1 MNTTVLAL
9 QEEQV
14 LVAVGKSGAQP
25 SVQALYSAPAHGG
38 GMENW
43 EKAIGA
49 LWQQHRL
56 PTRGITLVL
65 PDEAVATKT
74 ITAPSMPVN
83 KLEELVRH
91 EMRPREDQLAAA
103 DYVPLGTDAEGR
115 QQLFCAACRKETME
129 EYLAMTDRLGLR
141 LQSVTVT
148 MAGRLKLL
156 HAMQSMQGKTCIWL
170 CFEGSSV
177 LSLLVENGEYRYSS
191 RSRIF
196 SEPGT
201 VDFGTEMTRDV
212 SGTMQ
217 FHTAS
222 RSGGTLT
229 DVGDLAAMRD
239 ILTTNGWTPLT
250 AVCTILFSLMHW
262 PCSTTVMT
270 IRGETG
276 SLRHTLAA
284 VLLPTLAGAA
294 ICFLVATA
302 ARLVG

>member
-1 MNTTVLAL
+1 
-9 QEEQV
+9 
-14 LVAVGKSGAQP
+14 
-25 SVQALYSAPAHGG
+25 
-38 GMENW
+38 MENW

-74 ITAPSMPVN
+74 ITAPSMPEN

-91 EMRPREDQLAAA
+91 EMRPREDRLAAA

-177 LSLLVENGEYRYSS
+177 LSLLVENGD
-191 RSRIF
+191 
-196 SEPGT
+196 T
-201 VDFGTEMTRDV
+201 VIP
-212 SGTMQ
+212 
-217 FHTAS
+217 A
-222 RSGGTLT
+222 
-229 DVGDLAAMRD
+229 
-239 ILTTNGWTPLT
+239 
-250 AVCTILFSLMHW
+250 
-262 PCSTTVMT
+262 
-270 IRGETG
+270 
-276 SLRHTLAA
+276 AA
-284 VLLPTLAGAA
+284 V
-294 ICFLVATA
+294 FSVSR
-302 ARLVG
+302 ARWISALR

>member
-1 MNTTVLAL
+1 MNTIVLAL

-14 LVAVGKSGAQP
+14 LAAVGKAGAKP
-25 SVQALYSAPAHGG
+25 SVQALYSTSAHGG

-65 PDEAVATKT
+65 PDEAVTTKT
-74 ITAPSMPVN
+74 ITAPKMPEN
-83 KLEELVRH
+83 RLEELVRH
-91 EMRPREDQLAAA
+91 EMRPREDQIVAA
-103 DYVPLGTDAEGR
+103 DYVPLGVDAEGR

-129 EYLAMTDRLGLR
+129 EYLGMAKRLGLR
-141 LQSVTVT
+141 LQSVTVS

-156 HAMQSMQGKTCIWL
+156 RAMQPLQDKTCICL

-201 VDFGTEMTRDV
+201 VDFGTEMTRNV
-212 SGTMQ
+212 SGTVQ

-222 RSGGTLT
+222 RAGGTLT
-229 DVGDLAAMRD
+229 DVYYAGCSDDDFEVCLA
-239 ILTTNGWTPLT
+239 G
-250 AVCTILFSLMHW
+250 
-262 PCSTTVMT
+262 
-270 IRGETG
+270 IRGLGLQVSRLPECPAFRALPNG
-276 SLRHTLAA
+276 ERLSDWLGCAE
-284 VLLPTLAGAA
+284 VL
-294 ICFLVATA
+294 I
-302 ARLVG
+302 R

>member
-115 QQLFCAACRKETME
+115 Q
-129 EYLAMTDRLGLR
+129 
-141 LQSVTVT
+141 
-148 MAGRLKLL
+148 
-156 HAMQSMQGKTCIWL
+156 
-170 CFEGSSV
+170 
-177 LSLLVENGEYRYSS
+177 
-191 RSRIF
+191 
-196 SEPGT
+196 
-201 VDFGTEMTRDV
+201 
-212 SGTMQ
+212 
-217 FHTAS
+217 
-222 RSGGTLT
+222 
-229 DVGDLAAMRD
+229 
-239 ILTTNGWTPLT
+239 
-250 AVCTILFSLMHW
+250 
-262 PCSTTVMT
+262 
-270 IRGETG
+270 
-276 SLRHTLAA
+276 
-284 VLLPTLAGAA
+284 
-294 ICFLVATA
+294 
-302 ARLVG
+302 

>member
-74 ITAPSMPVN
+74 ITAPSMPEN

-91 EMRPREDQLAAA
+91 EMRPREDQLVAA

-115 QQLFCAACRKETME
+115 QQLFCAAW
-129 EYLAMTDRLGLR
+129 
-141 LQSVTVT
+141 
-148 MAGRLKLL
+148 
-156 HAMQSMQGKTCIWL
+156 KTLPLPWQD
-170 CFEGSSV
+170 GSS
-177 LSLLVENGEYRYSS
+177 SCMPCSPCRA
-191 RSRIF
+191 R
-196 SEPGT
+196 P
-201 VDFGTEMTRDV
+201 V
-212 SGTMQ
+212 SGCALRAAAC
-217 FHTAS
+217 FRCWSRTAS
-222 RSGGTLT
+222 
-229 DVGDLAAMRD
+229 
-239 ILTTNGWTPLT
+239 
-250 AVCTILFSLMHW
+250 
-262 PCSTTVMT
+262 TV
-270 IRGETG
+270 IPA
-276 SLRHTLAA
+276 AA
-284 VLLPTLAGAA
+284 V
-294 ICFLVATA
+294 FSVSR
-302 ARLVG
+302 ARWISAPR

>member
-129 EYLAMTDRLGLR
+129 EYLARPT
-141 LQSVTVT
+141 
-148 MAGRLKLL
+148 
-156 HAMQSMQGKTCIWL
+156 
-170 CFEGSSV
+170 GSPAPA
-177 LSLLVENGEYRYSS
+177 ERYRYYG
-191 RSRIF
+191 R
-196 SEPGT
+196 
-201 VDFGTEMTRDV
+201 
-212 SGTMQ
+212 
-217 FHTAS
+217 TAQAPACHAVHA
-222 RSGGTLT
+222 GQ
-229 DVGDLAAMRD
+229 DLY
-239 ILTTNGWTPLT
+239 L
-250 AVCTILFSLMHW
+250 
-262 PCSTTVMT
+262 
-270 IRGETG
+270 
-276 SLRHTLAA
+276 A
-284 VLLPTLAGAA
+284 VL
-294 ICFLVATA
+294 
-302 ARLVG
+302 

>member
-74 ITAPSMPVN
+74 ITAPSMPEN

-156 HAMQSMQGKTCIWL
+156 
-170 CFEGSSV
+170 
-177 LSLLVENGEYRYSS
+177 
-191 RSRIF
+191 
-196 SEPGT
+196 P
-201 VDFGTEMTRDV
+201 V
-212 SGTMQ
+212 SYT
-217 FHTAS
+217 H
-222 RSGGTLT
+222 LT
-229 DVGDLAAMRD
+229 
-239 ILTTNGWTPLT
+239 
-250 AVCTILFSLMHW
+250 
-262 PCSTTVMT
+262 
-270 IRGETG
+270 
-276 SLRHTLAA
+276 
-284 VLLPTLAGAA
+284 LPT
-294 ICFLVATA
+294 T
-302 ARLVG
+302 

>member
-1 MNTTVLAL
+1 MNTIVLAL

-14 LVAVGKSGAQP
+14 LAAVGKAGAKP
-25 SVQALYSAPAHGG
+25 SVQALYSTSAHGG

-43 EKAIGA
+43 EKEIGT
-49 LWQQHRL
+49 LWQQHGL

-65 PDEAVATKT
+65 PDEAVTTKT
-74 ITAPSMPVN
+74 ITAPKMPEN

-91 EMRPREDQLAAA
+91 EMRPREDQIVAA
-103 DYVPLGTDAEGR
+103 DYVPLGVDAEGR

-129 EYLAMTDRLGLR
+129 EYLEMAKRLGLR
-141 LQSVTVT
+141 LQSVTVS

-156 HAMQSMQGKTCIWL
+156 RAMQPLQEKTCICL

-201 VDFGTEMTRDV
+201 VDFGTEMTRNV
-212 SGTMQ
+212 SGTVQ

-222 RSGGTLT
+222 RAGGTLT
-229 DVGDLAAMRD
+229 DVYYAGCSDDDFEVCLA
-239 ILTTNGWTPLT
+239 G
-250 AVCTILFSLMHW
+250 
-262 PCSTTVMT
+262 
-270 IRGETG
+270 IRGLGLQVSRLPECPAFRALPNG
-276 SLRHTLAA
+276 ERLSDWLGCAE
-284 VLLPTLAGAA
+284 VL
-294 ICFLVATA
+294 I
-302 ARLVG
+302 R

>member
-129 EYLAMTDRLGLR
+129 EYLAMIDRLGLR

-156 HAMQSMQGKTCIWL
+156 HAMQAMQGSVRTMIP
-170 CFEGSSV
+170 SSTQ
-177 LSLLVENGEYRYSS
+177 SS
-191 RSRIF
+191 STARPESQRP
-196 SEPGT
+196 SAACP
-201 VDFGTEMTRDV
+201 VR
-212 SGTMQ
+212 
-217 FHTAS
+217 AS
-222 RSGGTLT
+222 RPSR
-229 DVGDLAAMRD
+229 VKMP
-239 ILTTNGWTPLT
+239 TPPHQSEKPLI
-250 AVCTILFSLMHW
+250 VKL
-262 PCSTTVMT
+262 
-270 IRGETG
+270 
-276 SLRHTLAA
+276 
-284 VLLPTLAGAA
+284 
-294 ICFLVATA
+294 
-302 ARLVG
+302 